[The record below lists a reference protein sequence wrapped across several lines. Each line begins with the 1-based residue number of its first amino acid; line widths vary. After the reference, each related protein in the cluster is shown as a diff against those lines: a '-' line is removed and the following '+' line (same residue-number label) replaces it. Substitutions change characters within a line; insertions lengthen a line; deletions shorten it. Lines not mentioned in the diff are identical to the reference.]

1 MNLLNEFKAFLD
13 EYKLDLHKKRLVL
26 AISCGVDSSVLL
38 NILEKFK
45 DEYEYE
51 IILAH
56 VNHKRRIE
64 SDIEEEYIR
73 NYAKNKYKL
82 HVLELEKQEYIPS
95 FQEYARNLRND
106 FFDNVMKEEKAD
118 YLVLAHHL
126 NDDIETF
133 FMHLMRSSSMESLIG
148 INPAY
153 KMNDYMII
161 RPLIKVLKA
170 DIYEYAKKNDVKF
183 FEDASNGEDD
193 YTRNRLRHNIVSAL
207 FKENKDFGSAFINF
221 KEKMEFVNRFIIGTR
236 DNYIDYYIDVFEDH
250 FSFKQDNFLCIDK
263 YLQEEILFYLLKRY
277 HYSRGFILELMKD
290 ISSDKR
296 TFVINY
302 KDISLI
308 KDGNDIRINYYLY
321 ESSDTY
327 LEINDFG
334 RYQLNDEYDIVFEKV
349 DNIEKNNVF
358 NIGSLEIIW
367 YNSNM
372 FPFVIRSRRDGDKM
386 KLSSG
391 HKKVKDILID
401 LQLSKIEKD
410 KALLLLNKD
419 GEIISILNVKKSD
432 IIKNMDEYNLKIELI
447 RRSK

>member
-1 MNLLNEFKAFLD
+1 MDLLKEFKAFF
-13 EYKLDLHKKRLVL
+13 EENRLDLNNKRLVL
-26 AISCGVDSSVLL
+26 AISCGVDSAVCLRLL
-38 NILEKFK
+38 EELKK
-45 DEYEYE
+45 EYNFEL
-51 IILAH
+51 ILAH

-73 NYAKNKYKL
+73 NYAKNRYKI
-82 HVLELEKQEYIPS
+82 HVLCLEKQEYIPS
-95 FQEYARNLRND
+95 FQEYARDLRKE
-106 FFDNVMKEEKAD
+106 FFDSVMKEEKAD

-126 NDDIETF
+126 NDDIETY
-133 FMHLMRSSSMESLIG
+133 FMHLIRSGSMESLIG
-148 INPAY
+148 INSAY

-170 DIYEYAKKNDVKF
+170 DIYKYAKDNKVKY
-183 FEDASNGEDD
+183 FEDASNCEDD
-193 YTRNRLRHNIVSAL
+193 YTRNRIRHNVVEAL
-207 FKENKDFGSAFINF
+207 FAENPNFGDAFLDYKKKIQLASKIICEVRNQFIEDYINIYDDYFTFPQDKFNSIDDILKE
-221 KEKMEFVNRFIIGTR
+221 EV
-236 DNYIDYYIDVFEDH
+236 
-250 FSFKQDNFLCIDK
+250 
-263 YLQEEILFYLLKRY
+263 LFYLLKKY
-277 HYSRGFILELMKD
+277 QYSKGFIDELIKE
-290 ISSDKR
+290 ISSNKR
-296 TFVINY
+296 TFVLNY

-349 DNIEKNNVF
+349 DNIKKNNVF
-358 NIGSLEIIW
+358 NIPSLEIIW

-372 FPFVIRSRRDGDKM
+372 FPFLIRSRRDGDKM

-401 LQLSKIEKD
+401 LHLSQIEKD

-432 IIKNMDEYNLKIELI
+432 IIKNMDNYDLKIELI
-447 RRSK
+447 RRTK